1 MNPSLHLAN
10 ESDAETLLALMR
22 EYYAFDGHHFDPAN
36 AREAL
41 LRLLR
46 EPVFGLVWLISEE
59 KTIIGYVVL
68 CFGYSL
74 EFHGRDAFLDE
85 FYLKA
90 DYRRQG
96 VGTHVLNQVEEQA
109 HREGIRAIHLEVVR
123 RNEAAGSFYRKIG
136 YVDHDHR
143 LMTKRLDPAR
153 QN

>member
-1 MNPSLHLAN
+1 MNPSLRLAN
-10 ESDAETLLALMR
+10 QSDADVLLTLMR
-22 EYYAFDGHHFDPAN
+22 EYYAFDGHHFDPVK

-46 EPVFGLVWLISEE
+46 EPVFGLVWLITDET
-59 KTIIGYVVL
+59 TIIGYVVL

-96 VGTHVLNQVEEQA
+96 VGTHVLNQIEEQA
-109 HREGIRAIHLEVVR
+109 RREGIRAIHLEVVR
-123 RNEAAGSFYRKIG
+123 RNQAAGSFYRKIG

-143 LMTKRLDPAR
+143 LMTKRLDSAY
-153 QN
+153 